1 MCWIDLYVC
10 VFTLVL
16 LSRLARW
23 KVSWFNVPWSMSS
36 SGVCCGMIIE
46 ICVMAFSGMSG
57 RLVRSLSSI
66 SL

>member
-23 KVSWFNVPWSMSS
+23 KVSC

-46 ICVMAFSGMSG
+46 ICVMAFSGMIG

-66 SL
+66 SS